1 MFTSTVTKEP
11 FMGLEMQIDSWL
23 VMLGV
28 LKWDVTCC
36 SFNAEQ
42 EYKRGLFPV
51 VKELHG
57 LQVHLMS
64 KKYRFL

>member
-1 MFTSTVTKEP
+1 
-11 FMGLEMQIDSWL
+11 MGLEMQIDSWL

-51 VKELHG
+51 VPSGERATWSSSSPN
-57 LQVHLMS
+57 V
-64 KKYRFL
+64 KKV